1 MMCDRCE
8 ELAERV
14 RQLEAELYNT
24 SWEAPSEIGLTRM
37 EARMVSAMVA
47 RDRTCT
53 QAFLILA
60 TRDCAGTKADYPDS
74 NLIDA
79 KICHI
84 RRKLRPFGL
93 SIETIWGVGFK
104 LSPESRFRLLNWQS
118 AEAA

>member
-1 MMCDRCE
+1 MTCAHCD

-24 SWEAPSEIGLTRM
+24 SWEAPREIGLTRM

-60 TRDCAGTKADYPDS
+60 TRDCAGTKEDYPGS

-79 KICHI
+79 KLCHI
-84 RRKLRPFGL
+84 RRKLKPFGL
-93 SIETIWGVGFK
+93 AIETIWGVGFK
-104 LSPESRFRLLNWQS
+104 LTPESRHRLLNWQT